1 MQEAQAAGR
10 ADLAYSEETIARPG
24 CGEEMRT
31 MITVELTMDEAH
43 AIEDAATELAERDE
57 LILGP
62 IDREAL
68 RMAGK
73 ILTNAVGVEEFYQEA
88 AELAEAA

>member
-1 MQEAQAAGR
+1 MQEGQAAGR
-10 ADLAYSEETIARPG
+10 ADLGYSEETIARPG

-31 MITVELTMDEAH
+31 MITVEFTMDEAH
-43 AIEDAATELAERDE
+43 AIADAATELAERDE

-68 RMAGK
+68 GMAGK
-73 ILTNAVGVEEFYQEA
+73 ILTNAVGVEEFYEEV

>member
-1 MQEAQAAGR
+1 
-10 ADLAYSEETIARPG
+10 
-24 CGEEMRT
+24 MRT
-31 MITVELTMDEAH
+31 MITVEFTMDEAH
-43 AIEDAATELAERDE
+43 AIADAATELAERDE

-68 RMAGK
+68 RMANK

-88 AELAEAA
+88 AELAKAA

>member
-1 MQEAQAAGR
+1 
-10 ADLAYSEETIARPG
+10 
-24 CGEEMRT
+24 
-31 MITVELTMDEAH
+31 MITVEFTMDEAH
-43 AIEDAATELAERDE
+43 AIVDAATELAERDE

-68 RMAGK
+68 GMANK
-73 ILTNAVGVEEFYQEA
+73 ILTNAVGVGEFYQEV

>member
-1 MQEAQAAGR
+1 
-10 ADLAYSEETIARPG
+10 
-24 CGEEMRT
+24 
-31 MITVELTMDEAH
+31 MDEAH
-43 AIEDAATELAERDE
+43 AIADAATELAERDE

-68 RMAGK
+68 RMANK

-88 AELAEAA
+88 AELAKAA